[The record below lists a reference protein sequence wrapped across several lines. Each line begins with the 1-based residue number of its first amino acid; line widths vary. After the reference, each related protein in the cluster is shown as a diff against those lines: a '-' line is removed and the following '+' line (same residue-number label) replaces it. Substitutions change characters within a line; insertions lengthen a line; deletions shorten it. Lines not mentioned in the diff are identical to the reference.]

1 MARTSIYQ
9 RLGNAV
15 RTFYMFGL
23 RYRWVRYGRDVHVQ
37 TTSTFFSPRRIAVI
51 GDHVGIGAYCE
62 FGCDIRIGQHVLIA
76 SHCGFLSRDAHTY
89 DLPGTTMF
97 EGPRSDRQGI
107 VIEDDVWIGFG
118 VIVLSGVTIGRGS
131 VVAAGAVVIQNVP
144 PYSIVAG
151 NPARVVRERFR
162 ADQIEEHERILRS
175 RGLFVESTTEA
186 CGSSQPTSLQY

>member
-23 RYRWVRYGRDVHVQ
+23 RYRWVLYGRDVHVQ

-62 FGCDIRIGQHVLIA
+62 FGCDIHIGHHVLIA

-97 EGPRSDRQGI
+97 DGPRSDRQGI

-131 VVAAGAVVIQNVP
+131 VIAAGAVVSQDVP

-151 NPARVVRERFR
+151 NPARVVKERFR
-162 ADQIEEHERILRS
+162 ADQIEEHERVLRS
-175 RGLFVESTTEA
+175 RGLFVESTTKA
-186 CGSSQPTSLQY
+186 RGRSQPTSLQY

>member
-1 MARTSIYQ
+1 MARTSIYR
-9 RLGNAV
+9 RLGNAI

-23 RYRWVRYGRDVHVQ
+23 RYRWVLYGRDVHVQ
-37 TTSTFFSPRRIAVI
+37 TTSTIFSPRRIAVI

-89 DLPGTTMF
+89 DSPGTTMF

-107 VIEDDVWIGFG
+107 VVEDDVWIGFG
-118 VIVLSGVTIGRGS
+118 AIVLSGVTIGRGS
-131 VVAAGAVVIQNVP
+131 VIAAGAVVIEDVP

-151 NPARVVRERFR
+151 NPGRVVRVRFG
-162 ADQIEEHERILRS
+162 ADQIEEHERILKS
-175 RGLFVESTTEA
+175 RGLFGESTTEA
-186 CGSSQPTSLQY
+186 YGSSRPTSMQY